1 MTMQTDVKSTRLTAD
16 GQAVAYRTRVKTV
29 YGLAGAS
36 AGSVKFYNG
45 TDNTGDLLLDV
56 DTPAGTA
63 NTFLLPERQGS
74 GFLQQGQPRQAGVES
89 TAARGRQQA
98 RLFLCKDDWDEEKAH
113 IREDSQRPKQS
124 DQ

>member
-45 TDNTGDLLLDV
+45 TDNTGALLLDV

-63 NTFLLPERQGS
+63 NTFLLPIPGEGIL
-74 GFLQQGQPRQAGVES
+74 FTTGVYVDV
-89 TAARGRQQA
+89 TNITGVT
-98 RLFLCKDDWDEEKAH
+98 
-113 IREDSQRPKQS
+113 IVYG
-124 DQ
+124 